1 MYNPQFPHKFRVVR
15 AGLDEHGDPILNEN
29 GDPTEVTVTLTA
41 VVMVDRQPT
50 FDADG
55 NFVTEEV
62 SEMAFGYRQNSMN
75 TMREGDVIVSDYKIS
90 CPIFLTPLNPG
101 DVLELTDYEK
111 TFRGVV
117 VKKDTF
123 NLGSLIWF
131 DRIKNENILE
141 PGKDDGID
149 PDPTPEPTPAPDPDP
164 VPDPVPETD
173 PDEDDG
179 IDP

>member
-1 MYNPQFPHKFRVVR
+1 MYNPQFPHSFRVVR
-15 AGLDEHGDPILNEN
+15 DSIDEHGDLITDEN
-29 GDPTEVTVTLTA
+29 GDFVSTYQKLTA

-62 SEMAFGYRQNSMN
+62 DSLPFGYRQNSMN
-75 TMREGDVIVSDYKIS
+75 TMRQGDVIVSDYKIS

-101 DVLELTDYEK
+101 DILELTDYEK

-117 VKKDTF
+117 VKKETF

-131 DRIKNENILE
+131 DRIKN
-141 PGKDDGID
+141 D
-149 PDPTPEPTPAPDPDP
+149 
-164 VPDPVPETD
+164 
-173 PDEDDG
+173 
-179 IDP
+179 